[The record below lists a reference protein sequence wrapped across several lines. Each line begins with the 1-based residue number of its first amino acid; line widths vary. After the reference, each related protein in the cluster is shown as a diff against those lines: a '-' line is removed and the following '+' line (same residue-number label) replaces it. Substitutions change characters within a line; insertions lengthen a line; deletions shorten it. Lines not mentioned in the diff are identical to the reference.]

1 MSIGQEIKSSV
12 ELSLNQKIVINL
24 LKTGS
29 WINECSGDYFK
40 QYDLSMQQYNVLR
53 ILRGKKGESANLSY
67 VQERM
72 ISPMSNTT
80 RLIEKLRLKGL
91 LTRVLCENNRRKIE
105 IDITDKGLDLLKEI
119 DGNMDA
125 HQESI
130 TKNLTMKEIA
140 LLNDLLTKIRINK
153 NK

>member
-105 IDITDKGLDLLKEI
+105 IDITDGYRRYIGLAFTII
-119 DGNMDA
+119 DQLEGKV
-125 HQESI
+125 EVFVI
-130 TKNLTMKEIA
+130 
-140 LLNDLLTKIRINK
+140 
-153 NK
+153 

>member
-91 LTRVLCENNRRKIE
+91 LTRVLCKNNRRKIE
-105 IDITDKGLDLLKEI
+105 IDITNKGLDLLKGI
-119 DGNMDA
+119 DGTMDA
-125 HQESI
+125 HQENI
-130 TKNLTMKEIA
+130 AKNLTVKEIA

-153 NK
+153 

>member
-67 VQERM
+67 VQDRM

-119 DGNMDA
+119 DGTMDA

>member
-119 DGNMDA
+119 DGTMDA